1 MVVKTLLDKAI
12 ELPEMQEAMKRHQEA
27 FNFKTDTQIAGMTLG
42 RLKKAAPALLIRAR
56 QTSDKDLIVKIEDFQ
71 AKVARKARTVRGQI
85 QVEDVEEIRKYAE
98 EAKGFSEQLPALD
111 KSRSTNH

>member
-42 RLKKAAPALLIRAR
+42 RLRKAAPVLLIRAR

-85 QVEDVEEIRKYAE
+85 QTEDVEDIKKYAE
-98 EAKGFSEQLPALD
+98 EAKGFNEQLPAWD
-111 KSRSTNH
+111 RSQPLKH